1 MSEIENSDL
10 SGDERIEGE
19 EPLHDKPD
27 AKLVRLI
34 KTVSVHP
41 RKGEQVDERIV
52 NVQYYNA
59 FNFSLLSPE
68 QQHSRLTIGI
78 TSPNPAEGK
87 TLVASNLAVSLA
99 LGLQRKTVLV
109 DFNFA
114 SPRLHKIFDV
124 ADRPGLTE
132 AFSNGQIHVSQ
143 TAVEHLSVLSTGS
156 PQEFQARIL
165 QPQDSDNGFAGFPAK
180 FTLGLDKLA
189 AFRDVIYSLEQEF
202 DFVIVDMP
210 SIKAQGVPVLFA
222 NQLNGIIVVIDST
235 TTKRKDVDSML
246 RQLDVRQVM
255 GFVLNRFHE

>member
-1 MSEIENSDL
+1 MNETEN
-10 SGDERIEGE
+10 GDMNGEERFGGE
-19 EPLHDKPD
+19 EPLSDKHET
-27 AKLVRLI
+27 KLVRLI
-34 KTVSVHP
+34 KSITVHP
-41 RKGEQVDERIV
+41 RQGQSVDERIV

-68 QQHSRLTIGI
+68 QQHSHLTIGI

-109 DFNFA
+109 DFNFVA
-114 SPRLHKIFDV
+114 PRLHKVFDV
-124 ADRPGLTE
+124 ADAPGLTE
-132 AFSNGQIHVSQ
+132 AFSNGQIHVSK
-143 TAVEHLSVLSTGS
+143 TAIEHLSILSAGN

-165 QPQDSDNGFAGFPAK
+165 QPQNAPDGLAGFPPK

-222 NQLNGIIVVIDST
+222 NQLNGVIIVIDST

-246 RQLDVRQVM
+246 RQLDARQVI
-255 GFVLNRFHE
+255 GFVLNRFNE

>member
-1 MSEIENSDL
+1 MSDIENPDL
-10 SGDERIEGE
+10 NAEESIGGE

-52 NVQYYNA
+52 NVQHYNA
-59 FNFSLLSPE
+59 FNFSLLSAE
-68 QQHSRLTIGI
+68 QQNSRLTIGI

-99 LGLQRKTVLV
+99 LGLQRKTILV
-109 DFNFA
+109 DFNFV
-114 SPRLHKIFDV
+114 SSRQHKIFDV
-124 ADRPGLTE
+124 ADRPGLAE
-132 AFSNGQIHVSQ
+132 AFSNGQIHVSR
-143 TAVEHLSVLSTGS
+143 TAVEHLSVLSTGN

-165 QPQDSDNGFAGFPAK
+165 QPQESGNGLTGFPAN
-180 FTLGLDKLA
+180 FSLGLDKLA

-202 DFVIVDMP
+202 DYVIVDMP
-210 SIKAQGVPVLFA
+210 SMKAQGVPVLFA

-235 TTKRKDVDSML
+235 TTKRRDVDTML